1 MAKAASGRRGST
13 GRKGLIAILSIV
25 VLIVLIILLWDWDW
39 DWFIPVVERKAS
51 ARLGR
56 KVTLHICMSGSGA

>member
-13 GRKGLIAILSIV
+13 GRKELIAILSIV

-39 DWFIPVVERKAS
+39 FIPFVERKAS